1 MEIVRRTLARYASL
15 ETYVAEGVVRED
27 KMETRFSIR
36 LARPDSYRVVWRKTV
51 GGVDREGAVWSAK
64 EGPRVRLDKL
74 AFGPADDLEALSSTG
89 GNSSQATVTV
99 PFLFFPALQEESAL
113 RLLAGFELQGT
124 EEIGGEPCY
133 LIAAASPQGDRTQLW
148 ISKKRLLVL
157 QMRTKT
163 ATETYSDIRVDG
175 ALTSADFAYELPQ
188 GVVLEERRT
197 PAPPRSPRADPGKF
211 ELTRVRDVL
220 AAPVRLFGEEVEREH
235 AMETMAWLLAGA
247 GSVKGV
253 ERSAIIDALP
263 GPRDPKKP
271 IFVMRLKGD
280 PPSGVAEGV
289 VRVVSPG
296 YFATVGLGIS
306 AGRAFTEKDGGQLV
320 SEVAVINATMARH
333 IWPGLDP
340 VGNYLKVLEGSG
352 SLLEIVGVVEDGPE
366 ARGVSEVYILYTQ
379 APTLPSVFLLVRAAE
394 PPQAVAVRL
403 QELLLAEELPYGEVR
418 SLEEVLAGPPA
429 SP

>member
-51 GGVDREGAVWSAK
+51 GGEGAVWSAR

-74 AFGPADDLEALSSTG
+74 VFEPADDLEALSSTG
-89 GNSSQATVTV
+89 GNSSQATVTI
-99 PFLFFPALQEESAL
+99 PFLFFPALQEKSAL
-113 RLLAGFELQGT
+113 RDLAGFELLGA
-124 EEIGGEPCY
+124 EAINGEPCY
-133 LIAAASPQGDRTQLW
+133 LIAAASPQGDRTELW

-157 QMRTKT
+157 QMRTRT
-163 ATETYSDIRVDG
+163 ATETHSDIRVDG
-175 ALTSADFAYELPQ
+175 ALTAADFAYELPQ

-211 ELTRVRDVL
+211 ELSRVRDVL
-220 AAPVRLFGEEVEREH
+220 AAPIQLFGGEVER
-235 AMETMAWLLAGA
+235 LLAGV
-247 GSVKGV
+247 GSVEGV

-263 GPRDPKKP
+263 SPRDPRKP
-271 IFVMRLKGD
+271 IFVMRPKSE

-296 YFATVGLGIS
+296 YFATMGLDIT
-306 AGRAFTEKDGGQLV
+306 AGRAFTEADGQ
-320 SEVAVINATMARH
+320 VAVINASMARH
-333 IWPGLDP
+333 IWPGQDP
-340 VGNYLKVLEGSG
+340 VGNLLKVLEGSG

-366 ARGVSEVYILYTQ
+366 ARGVSEVYIPYTQ
-379 APTLPSVFLLVRAAE
+379 APTLPSVFLLVRTAE

-403 QELLLAEELPYGEVR
+403 QELFLAEELPYGEVR

-429 SP
+429 ER